1 VWPYGLIGDDTPLF
15 DLAKRT
21 YEYRPYKGVA
31 DWSFDPVQAAR
42 LGLGDEVR
50 SMLLK
55 VTEDSQ
61 RSVNGLANWD
71 KEFGEFY
78 VEQVGVVADALQE
91 ALVQDYDGLI
101 RLAPA
106 TPPGWSFDGSV
117 YVRGKTRV
125 DVQVREGRVTT
136 AVIEAG
142 TTQSIRIR
150 NPWPGEAVDVV
161 SSPAMVK
168 IVSGASRQV
177 ISFRGIAGTRYLLQR
192 HDDPVADTSFAPVAG
207 VQAVTAKRLGK
218 VQIGLFA
225 SNLSGELHGQVTRA
239 AVVTLGA
246 SITEGAGSTHGTNR
260 SWPSMLAARLAE
272 NGLNIVVRNEGISG
286 NRLLADGVG
295 PSALSRF
302 DRDVLTQPGV
312 HWVIFSDDPINDLG
326 LTNPPPTAET
336 LIAGIEQLIARAHE
350 KNIKFLCSTLTPYQ
364 GANYWAPSGEAAR
377 EQVNAFLRSEKS
389 GCDAV
394 IDQDTATHDPAHP
407 TRYLPAYDSGDHLHP
422 NDVGH
427 RAIANEIDLRLF
439 RPQAE

>member
-1 VWPYGLIGDDTPLF
+1 VRQLEAASPKIPPFPLMPEKQSRALLPVSTHADGHDVIAESYRPAATIHNAENLGLEPVWPYDLIGDDTPLF

-61 RSVNGLANWD
+61 HSVNGLANWD

-142 TTQSIRIR
+142 RTQSIRIR

-161 SSPAMVK
+161 ASPAMVK
-168 IVSGASRQV
+168 IVSGASSQV

-192 HDDPVADTSFAPVAG
+192 LDDPVADTSFVPVAG

-225 SNLSGELHGQVTRA
+225 STLSGELHGQVTRA

-260 SWPSMLAARLAE
+260 SWLAIDARGQTGRE
-272 NGLNIVVRNEGISG
+272 GLEYR
-286 NRLLADGVG
+286 G
-295 PSALSRF
+295 P
-302 DRDVLTQPGV
+302 Q
-312 HWVIFSDDPINDLG
+312 
-326 LTNPPPTAET
+326 
-336 LIAGIEQLIARAHE
+336 
-350 KNIKFLCSTLTPYQ
+350 
-364 GANYWAPSGEAAR
+364 
-377 EQVNAFLRSEKS
+377 
-389 GCDAV
+389 
-394 IDQDTATHDPAHP
+394 
-407 TRYLPAYDSGDHLHP
+407 
-422 NDVGH
+422 
-427 RAIANEIDLRLF
+427 
-439 RPQAE
+439 